1 MTRIALL
8 FAAALALVVSPAAAE
23 RVAIV
28 GGTVITMG
36 PKGKLE
42 SGTVLLRDG
51 RIAAVRAGDAV
62 PDGYAVVDAHGKIVT
77 PGIFAANTALGA
89 VEISLE
95 DSTRDSGVSKEA
107 PFSAAFDI
115 SYGINPRA
123 SAIPVSRIEGIT
135 RAAVVP
141 GGRDHLFSGYGALI
155 HLGDAKDVVTRPRA
169 FAVAALGA
177 AGGARVGGARGAAVV
192 YFINA
197 MRDADRYARMRDKN
211 DFRGLVLSALDAE
224 ALGPVMRGEV
234 PLLITANRASDIT
247 QILRLRREMPKLDI
261 AIVGAEEGWM
271 VAEDLARAEV
281 PVIVHPFQNLPGD
294 FSRLAATR
302 ANAARL
308 AAAGVAV
315 TIADENGDG
324 HNPRLVLQYAGNA
337 VANGMPWEAAFAAI
351 TINPARLYRVADKLG
366 SLERG
371 KEADVVIWDGDPL
384 EVMSSPEAVF
394 IRGERIPLVSR
405 QTKLRDR
412 YRDLSGDR
420 PFAYRR

>member
-1 MTRIALL
+1 MTRIAFL
-8 FAAALALVVSPAAAE
+8 FAAVLALIASPAAAA

-42 SGTVLLRDG
+42 TGTVLLRDG
-51 RIAAVRAGDAV
+51 RIEAVRSGDV
-62 PDGYAVVDAHGKIVT
+62 TPDGYTLVDAHGKIVT

-89 VEISLE
+89 VEIGAE
-95 DSTRDSGVSKEA
+95 ESTRDSGVSKEA

-123 SAIPVSRIEGIT
+123 SAIAVSRIEGIT
-135 RAAVVP
+135 RAAVTP

-155 HLGDAKDVVTRPRA
+155 HLGDARDVVTHPRA
-169 FAVAALGA
+169 FAVASLGA
-177 AGGARVGGARGAAVV
+177 SGGARVGGARGAAVV
-192 YFINA
+192 YFVNA
-197 MRDADRYARMRDKN
+197 MRDAERYAAMRDKN
-211 DFRGLVLSALDAE
+211 EFDGLVLSALDAE

-234 PLLITANRASDIT
+234 RLLITANRASDIT
-247 QILRLRREMPKLDI
+247 QILKLRREMPKLDI

-271 VAEDLARAEV
+271 VADDLAAAGV
-281 PVIVHPFQNLPGD
+281 PVVVHPFQNLPGD
-294 FSRLAATR
+294 FSRLAATQ

-308 AAAGVAV
+308 AAAGVSV
-315 TIADENGDG
+315 TIADENADG

-337 VANGMPWEAAFAAI
+337 VANGMSWDDAFAAV
-351 TINPARLYRVADKLG
+351 TINPARLYKVNDGLG

-394 IRGERIPLVSR
+394 IRGETIPLVSR
-405 QTKLRDR
+405 QTRLRDR
-412 YRDLSGDR
+412 YGDLSGGK
-420 PFAYRR
+420 PFAYRK

>member
-1 MTRIALL
+1 MSRFALL
-8 FAAALALVVSPAAAE
+8 FAAALALVAGPAAAE
-23 RVAIV
+23 RIAIV

-36 PKGKLE
+36 PEGKLDT
-42 SGTVLLRDG
+42 GTVLLDG
-51 RIAAVRAGDAV
+51 DRIEAVRAGDAA
-62 PDGYAVVDAHGKIVT
+62 PDGYRVVDAHGKIVT

-89 VEISLE
+89 VEVSLE
-95 DSTRDSGVSKEA
+95 ESTRDTGVSKEA

-155 HLGDAKDVVTRPRA
+155 HLGDAKDIVTHPRA
-169 FAVAALGA
+169 FAVASLGA
-177 AGGARVGGARGAAVV
+177 SGAARVGGARGAAVV
-192 YFINA
+192 YFVNA
-197 MRDADRYARMRDKN
+197 MRDADRYARMRNKN
-211 DFRGLVLSALDAE
+211 DFKGLVLSALDAE

-247 QILRLRREMPKLDI
+247 QILKLRREMPKLRI

-271 VAEDLARAEV
+271 VADDLAAAKV

-294 FSRLAATR
+294 FSRLAATQ

-315 TIADENGDG
+315 TIADESSDG

-337 VANGMPWEAAFAAI
+337 VANGMKWEDAFAAI
-351 TINPARLYRVADKLG
+351 TINPARLYGVADEVG

-371 KEADVVIWDGDPL
+371 KTADVVVWDGDPL
-384 EVMSSPEAVF
+384 EVMSSPDAVF
-394 IRGERIPLVSR
+394 IRGEAIPLVSR

-412 YRDLSGDR
+412 YKDLKGKT
-420 PFAYRR
+420 PFAYRK